1 MTPIWWGVINIVV
14 LELGMITPPFGINV
28 FVLHGMR
35 SDLPLG
41 QIYRGIVPFL
51 IADILRL
58 GLLVSVPALSLWLP
72 PTAGMAVAASADFSV
87 QALSPQPT
95 LQNGFQRPES
105 LPISRVQKDPNF
117 SVFNV
122 AFGLIGVGLIPPLT
136 SPNRSTVAPII

>member
-1 MTPIWWGVINIVV
+1 MVLTLPVVYPLIIGMGYDPIWWGVINIVV

-28 FVLHGMR
+28 FVLHGIR

-72 PTAGMAVAASADFSV
+72 RQLGW
-87 QALSPQPT
+87 L
-95 LQNGFQRPES
+95 
-105 LPISRVQKDPNF
+105 
-117 SVFNV
+117 
-122 AFGLIGVGLIPPLT
+122 
-136 SPNRSTVAPII
+136 

>member
-1 MTPIWWGVINIVV
+1 MVLTLPVVYPLIIGMGYDPIWWGVINIVV

-28 FVLHGMR
+28 FVLHGIR

-72 PTAGMAVAASADFSV
+72 
-87 QALSPQPT
+87 
-95 LQNGFQRPES
+95 RS
-105 LPISRVQKDPNF
+105 LGWI
-117 SVFNV
+117 
-122 AFGLIGVGLIPPLT
+122 
-136 SPNRSTVAPII
+136 